1 MQGNAMTITLSRR
14 SLLGAASAGTAIALG
29 RAPALSEARPQASL
43 FGPAPGVAWLTY
55 NENPYGPSPRAIA
68 AMAEA
73 ASKGCYYADDASDRL
88 RAMIAERFGLGP
100 QNVVVGNGSTEVL
113 SAAGLEWGRQGPIVC
128 PELFFDDPLQ
138 VAQRHGARL
147 IRVPLKP
154 DMGVD
159 LDGMI
164 AAAEANKAAM
174 VYLCNPNN
182 PTAMIVDPDALRAFA
197 LRLPAGTTLLVDEA
211 YNELTDRPEAN
222 SLLDLVKSGRDV
234 IVSRTFSK
242 IYGLAG
248 LRIGYV
254 LTTPDNARR
263 VAGNLMTI
271 DLSTS
276 ALAAAIASL
285 DDTAFMAF
293 SKNRI
298 LEGRGMILDAT
309 KRLGLETLPSQ
320 ANFVF
325 VRVPDADVVK
335 AQMADR
341 GIIIRGAY
349 GKWKNWS
356 RVSTGRIED
365 VRRYAAALP
374 IALKETCC

>member
-1 MQGNAMTITLSRR
+1 
-14 SLLGAASAGTAIALG
+14 
-29 RAPALSEARPQASL
+29 
-43 FGPAPGVAWLTY
+43 
-55 NENPYGPSPRAIA
+55 
-68 AMAEA
+68 
-73 ASKGCYYADDASDRL
+73 
-88 RAMIAERFGLGP
+88 MIAERFGLRP
-100 QNVVVGNGSTEVL
+100 ENVIVGNGSTEVL

-138 VAQRHGARL
+138 VARRHGARL
-147 IRVPLKP
+147 IRVPLRP
-154 DMGVD
+154 DMGLD

-164 AAAEANKAAM
+164 GAAEANKAAM

-182 PTAMIVDPDALRAFA
+182 PTAMIVEPDALRAFA
-197 LRLPAGTTLLVDEA
+197 LRLPANTTLLVDEA

-254 LTTPDNARR
+254 LTTPNNAQR

-298 LEGRGMILDAT
+298 LEGREMILEAT

-320 ANFVF
+320 ANFVL
-325 VRVPDADVVK
+325 VRVPDADAVK
-335 AQMADR
+335 AQMAER

-349 GKWKNWS
+349 GKWRSWS
-356 RVSTGRIED
+356 RVSTGKIED

>member
-1 MQGNAMTITLSRR
+1 MTILFSRR
-14 SLLGAASAGTAIALG
+14 TLLGAASAGTAVALG
-29 RAPALSEARPQASL
+29 GAPALNEARPQTPL

-73 ASKGCYYADDASDRL
+73 ASKGCYYADDASERL
-88 RAMIAERFGLGP
+88 RAMIAERFGLRP
-100 QNVVVGNGSTEVL
+100 ENVVVGNGSTEVL

-128 PELFFDDPLQ
+128 PELFFDDPLR
-138 VAQRHGARL
+138 VARRHAARL

-159 LDGMI
+159 LDAMV

-174 VYLCNPNN
+174 VWLCNPNN
-182 PTAMIVDPDALRAFA
+182 PTAMIVEPAELRAFA

-211 YNELTDRPEAN
+211 YNELTDHPEAN
-222 SLLDLVKSGRDV
+222 SLLELVKSGRNV

-254 LTTPDNARR
+254 LTTPNNARR

-309 KRLGLETLPSQ
+309 KRLGLEALPSQ

-325 VRVPDADVVK
+325 VRVPDADAVK
-335 AQMADR
+335 TRMAER

-365 VRRYAAALP
+365 VQRYAAALP